1 MQNITPPKAEKQLK
15 KQFADSSAKSAYI
28 HMPFCRKKCSY
39 CAFTSFG
46 ALNFIDDYIKKITK
60 EIKYFYDGTPLNTL
74 YIGGGTPSLLEIK
87 YFEKILSL
95 FNFEKPAKLASTK
108 TFPDAVHPKDL
119 LSKDYTD
126 FNANKTSQNNTFTPN
141 DTTQSIDTSIYA
153 PEITVEIN
161 PESAD
166 INLLSALFKMGVN
179 RLSIGVQSFDDD
191 ILKSIG
197 RLHTA
202 KKAKD
207 IIFLAQD
214 IGFENI
220 SIDLIYGLPGQ
231 KIGVKSSV
239 SADNGSSKLL
249 QTTITQE
256 DSAYWENTLE
266 IAKSLDIAHISLYG
280 LKIEENTLFYK
291 KPPKHLPN
299 DDIQADMYEFAVNF
313 LEPKFSL
320 YEISNFAKTEKFYSK
335 HNLNYWNDGKYYG
348 FGISAAGFLNNI
360 RYQNTKNFKE
370 YMENPLSTKDLS
382 ILTPE
387 ERLDETIFLGF
398 RKREGI
404 NVKKINEKFMID
416 FDKKYEEIVTKFIST
431 GHIEKTENGY
441 RLTISGILISNLILS
456 EFLC

>member
-15 KQFADSSAKSAYI
+15 KQFTNSGAKSAYI
-28 HMPFCRKKCSY
+28 HIPFCRKKCSY

-46 ALNFIDDYIKKITK
+46 ALNFIDDYIKKLTK
-60 EIKYFYDGTPLNTL
+60 EIKYFYDDTPLKTL

-87 YFEKILSL
+87 HFEKILSL
-95 FNFEKPAKLASTK
+95 FNFEKQTKPGSNKGFQASAHLK
-108 TFPDAVHPKDL
+108 NP

-126 FNANKTSQNNTFTPN
+126 YNPQKTAQNNAFTCDDIPKSL
-141 DTTQSIDTSIYA
+141 DISIYT

-166 INLLSALFKMGVN
+166 INLLSALYKMGVN

-231 KIGVKSSV
+231 KMNAKSSV
-239 SADNGSSKLL
+239 LAGNGGCKLP
-249 QTTITQE
+249 QSIAAQGDFT
-256 DSAYWENTLE
+256 YWEETLKE
-266 IAKSLDIAHISLYG
+266 AKSLDLAHISLYG

-313 LEPKFSL
+313 LEPEFSL
-320 YEISNFAKTEKFYSK
+320 YEISNFAKTEKYYSK
-335 HNLNYWNDGKYYG
+335 HNLNYWNDGQYYG
-348 FGISAAGFLNNI
+348 FGISAAGFLNNT

-370 YMENPLSTKDLS
+370 YMENPLITKDLS

-404 NVKKINEKFMID
+404 NVKKINEKFSID
-416 FDKKYEEIVTKFIST
+416 FNEKYEEILTNFIQS
-431 GHIEKTENGY
+431 GHIEKTKTGY
-441 RLTISGILISNLILS
+441 RLTLQGILVSNLILS